1 MGHQDLN
8 YWKNKDGT
16 TFTLCTRM
24 ALMILAVPQIVQ
36 YGGDFEIMVFHAD
49 GDPAGG
55 YQDGDVCVRCDIIEL
70 GNEINSFMKLYDDP
84 GVMWTR
90 KNTDRTLYLRTI
102 SIRRKTL

>member
-8 YWKNKDGT
+8 YWKNKDGNY
-16 TFTLCTRM
+16 FH
-24 ALMILAVPQIVQ
+24 AVYTNGTYDISCASNRAVR
-36 YGGDFEIMVFHAD
+36 GGDFEIMVFHAD
-49 GDPAGG
+49 GDPVGG

-90 KNTDRTLYLRTI
+90 K
-102 SIRRKTL
+102 K